1 MLLFATGSLCCRI
14 AKDCES
20 WKHLAARKALPKKRG
35 REGVMDAESM
45 GLPGRS
51 TNAGAEPMRA
61 LADAG
66 MVLRDPSTMYLI
78 IHHVWPLPLL
88 HIAVRRLDVS
98 PPFSPR
104 LQVSR
109 AIADILLL

>member
-1 MLLFATGSLCCRI
+1 MLAAPLVLCDATPRLAATRRQTVSQRPVFAAMHDEPPLTL
-14 AKDCES
+14 ALYNTPPLTLVVVA
-20 WKHLAARKALPKKRG
+20 HAARKALPKKRG

-66 MVLRDPSTMYLI
+66 MVLRDPSTLYLI
-78 IHHVWPLPLL
+78 IHHVRPM
-88 HIAVRRLDVS
+88 
-98 PPFSPR
+98 
-104 LQVSR
+104 
-109 AIADILLL
+109 